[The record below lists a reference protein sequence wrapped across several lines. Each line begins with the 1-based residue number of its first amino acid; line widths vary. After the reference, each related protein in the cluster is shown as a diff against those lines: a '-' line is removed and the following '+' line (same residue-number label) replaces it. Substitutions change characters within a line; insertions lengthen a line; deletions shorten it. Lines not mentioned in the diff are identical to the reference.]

1 MENVTQKNHSFNGVR
16 HETMWFPP
24 KKIFATF
31 SFIPCESKYY
41 QLLSNLHHQYDTR
54 FLRKI
59 ISHTNKYEKNIEKY
73 LVINGVHRMLS
84 V

>member
-31 SFIPCESKYY
+31 SFIHPNQHTTNFFQICII
-41 QLLSNLHHQYDTR
+41 NTIYDI
-54 FLRKI
+54 LRKI
-59 ISHTNKYEKNIEKY
+59 ISHTNKYEKILRNT
-73 LVINGVHRMLS
+73 
-84 V
+84 

>member
-31 SFIPCESKYY
+31 SFDNDDNQHTTNYFRIRII
-41 QLLSNLHHQYDTR
+41 NTIYDM
-54 FLRKI
+54 F
-59 ISHTNKYEKNIEKY
+59 EK
-73 LVINGVHRMLS
+73 
-84 V
+84 